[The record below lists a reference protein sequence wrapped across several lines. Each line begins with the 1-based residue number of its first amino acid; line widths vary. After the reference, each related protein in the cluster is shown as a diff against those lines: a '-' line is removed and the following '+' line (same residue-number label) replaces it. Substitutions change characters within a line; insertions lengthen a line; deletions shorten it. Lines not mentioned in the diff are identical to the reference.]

1 MMAASSSAS
10 GAGAGAGAAAT
21 TAAASS
27 SASSSGAATTTCST
41 CGGASVVE
49 QEKAKSN
56 EKDRGVVGSRSSA
69 ALASG
74 GGGGAVVPSKASL
87 SLSASTPTMMT
98 VTTMMNSREFQ
109 LEVNRLVYMC
119 APLGCQLLV
128 NAPMTLPTSEEG
140 GVNVWTLPLSVTI
153 QQGDEKSFECLA
165 KRGAAVDV
173 WDHLCKSPLVR
184 AVECNLIGLARRLV
198 ELGASPTPHDLAGHS
213 ALRAAIERGNVEL
226 VEELLKSGAAVN
238 TVCPAIP
245 RYRSPLFVACGEGH
259 AEIAKLLLRS
269 KADPFFA
276 MGNNIKCNPTT
287 LAYKKSPSL
296 LPELLD
302 SPLACVPSSG
312 SAGPLVG
319 AAASSSSSSS
329 SRSQKME
336 RRKRQTVKEIMTLA
350 VAANDV
356 PIVEMLVDKYPR
368 DALTT
373 VQPRNN
379 NSPVAAAIKKPYSPI
394 SQVSE

>member
-1 MMAASSSAS
+1 
-10 GAGAGAGAAAT
+10 
-21 TAAASS
+21 
-27 SASSSGAATTTCST
+27 
-41 CGGASVVE
+41 
-49 QEKAKSN
+49 
-56 EKDRGVVGSRSSA
+56 
-69 ALASG
+69 
-74 GGGGAVVPSKASL
+74 
-87 SLSASTPTMMT
+87 
-98 VTTMMNSREFQ
+98 
-109 LEVNRLVYMC
+109 
-119 APLGCQLLV
+119 
-128 NAPMTLPTSEEG
+128 
-140 GVNVWTLPLSVTI
+140 
-153 QQGDEKSFECLA
+153 
-165 KRGAAVDV
+165 
-173 WDHLCKSPLVR
+173 
-184 AVECNLIGLARRLV
+184 
-198 ELGASPTPHDLAGHS
+198 
-213 ALRAAIERGNVEL
+213 
-226 VEELLKSGAAVN
+226 
-238 TVCPAIP
+238 
-245 RYRSPLFVACGEGH
+245 
-259 AEIAKLLLRS
+259 
-269 KADPFFA
+269 